1 MLERLSD
8 RPDFPAF
15 KAFVE
20 RVLKEKSGELEFV
33 VLFGSMARGNWS
45 YASDY
50 DVLIGLSVE
59 DGRCFIDR
67 IYEYGLLAERRV
79 EPFVYAPSEIERMF
93 SELHP
98 TLLEALNDGMVLYDR
113 GGWRKLKE
121 QFDRLLR
128 DGVVRRSELGWQIDG
143 KRQGD

>member
-20 RVLKEKSGELEFV
+20 RVLKEKSGELEFM

-50 DVLIGLSVE
+50 DVLIGLSIE
-59 DGRCFIDR
+59 DGRRFIDR
-67 IYEYGLLAERRV
+67 IYEYGPLAELNRADVLR
-79 EPFVYAPSEIERMF
+79 AS
-93 SELHP
+93 SHP
-98 TLLEALNDGMVLYDR
+98 
-113 GGWRKLKE
+113 
-121 QFDRLLR
+121 
-128 DGVVRRSELGWQIDG
+128 VRSF
-143 KRQGD
+143 K